1 MRGAGGFL
9 LLVAVS
15 AQALFAQ
22 DRVDVSVIERVKY
35 EALQNSQVME
45 HAFFLS
51 DVYGPRLTG
60 SPGFQAAGTWVVK
73 RLQDFGLEN
82 VRKEQIDWGRSWSFK
97 KFS

>member
-1 MRGAGGFL
+1 MREVSGLL
-9 LLVAVS
+9 LLVAIS

-22 DRVDVSVIERVKY
+22 ERIDISAVERIRR
-35 EALQNSQVME
+35 EALQNSLVME

-60 SPGFQAAGTWVVK
+60 SPGFQAAGTWVVR

-82 VRKEQIDWGRSWSFK
+82 V
-97 KFS
+97 